1 LRRGGIVH
9 RIMHPL
15 VSPALFALAVCLAGS
30 GRAQDVTV
38 PTNPAGVDRGTV
50 QAIEHALNFLSREQN
65 KDGSWRSAGG
75 YGSYPVAMTGLSGLA
90 LCASGSTPSRGPYAK
105 HVRKAARYV
114 LSQQQPSGLF
124 SAPSEE
130 SRSMYGHGF
139 GTLFLAQVYGME
151 ENAAKQS
158 EIKQALRR
166 AITLIARSQSRD
178 GGWLYTPDQ
187 NGDEGSVT
195 VTQIQALRA
204 CRNAG
209 LHVPKKTI
217 DNAIRY
223 IERSQNSDGG
233 ISYSVRSRGSRP
245 AISAAACAV
254 LYNAGAY
261 DSPMAKKCFE
271 YAWRFC
277 RPTGGRTRGHFFYAQ
292 LYMSQA
298 TWQKGDKW
306 WNEYYPDMK
315 RTLLRTQQ
323 GNGSWNGDSV
333 GAAYGTAIGLLI
345 LQLPYSKLPI
355 LSR

>member
-1 LRRGGIVH
+1 MKH
-9 RIMHPL
+9 
-15 VSPALFALAVCLAGS
+15 STTPAIWILLFGLAFLSAGA
-30 GRAQDVTV
+30 GNAQDPIV
-38 PTNPAGVDRGTV
+38 PRHPPGVDRTV
-50 QAIEHALNFLSREQN
+50 RQAIDRALKFLAREQN
-65 KDGSWRSAGG
+65 KDGSWRSGGG
-75 YGSYPVAMTGLSGLA
+75 YGSYPVAMTGLAGLA
-90 LCASGSTPSRGPYAK
+90 LCASGSTPSRGPYARN
-105 HVRKAARYV
+105 VRRAAKYI

-139 GTLFLAQVYGME
+139 GLLLMAQVYGME
-151 ENAAKQS
+151 EDATKQRK
-158 EIKQALRR
+158 IKQALRR
-166 AITLIARSQSRD
+166 AIMLIARSQSKD

-187 NGDEGSVT
+187 TGDEGSVT

-217 DNAIRY
+217 AKAIRY
-223 IERSQNSDGG
+223 IERSQNKDGG

-254 LYNAGAY
+254 LYNAGVY
-261 DSPMAKKCFE
+261 DSPMAAKCFT
-271 YAWRFC
+271 YCWRTC
-277 RPTGGRTRGHFFYAQ
+277 RPNGGRTRGHFFYAQ

-306 WNEYYPDMK
+306 WNQYYPHIK
-315 RTLLRTQQ
+315 QYLLRTQQ
-323 GNGSWNGDSV
+323 GNGSWHGDHV
-333 GAAYGTAIGLLI
+333 GQAYGTAIGLLI